1 MGILPPFVIIGGGG
15 GGGEGQ
21 NDPICLVVKEM
32 LKTCDYIDVQHMH

>member
-1 MGILPPFVIIGGGG
+1 MGILPPFVIIG

-32 LKTCDYIDVQHMH
+32 LKTCDHIDVQHMH